1 MAQNSSRYEVL
12 KKLIY
17 PNKYFEGVTAGT
29 TIKGWS
35 PNNVRRIFIF
45 DNYVFVQ
52 WYVGGLNVELPGIN
66 PFTKMKSTSTA
77 SANIVIRYAEFKSA
91 NEAVLNDTN
100 YELPAMLDLVFKSGQ
115 KDGYKLA
122 NIEDIVLVDLN
133 ENYKNFS
140 LHDARNYNTYKLQEY
155 KRYFGVSE
163 LDVGSMEEFLDYLVK
178 NNDKPLC
185 FWNKATP
192 IAPNRG
198 VDDKCLYDNMDNYYS
213 TFYTH
218 APGEAAS
225 NSAGVTYELDIKLRK
240 KLEGIKQAYFEE
252 KEGKKLEKE
261 KATTEL
267 IIFVKK
273 LHNILNT
280 AVVEGLES
288 SPIVKKYIEN
298 FIDRG
303 VEKID
308 GVEKGKLKRILAVAV
323 KIMIDVG
330 LKSGKPTS
338 FNLLTEGDKNKLLLS
353 EDRYI
358 KISNQAFGVNGIYKS
373 EYATYEK
380 IIELANKYKVHFDLM
395 KCPEDILR
403 FVLFLDL
410 VLFMSCMVLN
420 SCKVQANDL
429 AITAINTFDKVCKTE
444 YSQNVEKLGINSNFL
459 YRTDANSDK
468 ATLVFGLINAKKSY
482 RYTEFIIEFRKKYKG
497 KFDYD
502 KIQDIVKE
510 KLGVSDIKDLD
521 TEQRDTFDG
530 ICIASAYYVMIVK
543 YCTSDVFTDM
553 NELSIKM
560 RVPDLLR
567 YDIITE
573 VVNKL
578 SKNKVITGEILKNVS
593 TFQSVDEGIS
603 DPCKNKSKIHDI
615 VASLHKLDDILV

>member
-17 PNKYFEGVTAGT
+17 PSNYFEGVTAGT
-29 TIKGWS
+29 KIEGWS
-35 PNNVRRIFIF
+35 PNNLRRIFIF
-45 DNYVFVQ
+45 DNCVFVQ
-52 WYVGGLNVELPGIN
+52 WYVRGLNAELPGLN
-66 PFTKMKSTSTA
+66 PFTNMKSTSTA
-77 SANIVIRYAEFKSA
+77 SANIVIRYAEFKTA

-122 NIEDIVLVDLN
+122 NIEDVVLVNLN
-133 ENYKNFS
+133 ENFA
-140 LHDARNYNTYKLQEY
+140 LHDGRNYNTYKLQEY
-155 KRYFGVSE
+155 TRYFGVSE

-198 VDDKCLYDNMDNYYS
+198 KDGKCLYDNLDNYYNS

-225 NSAGVTYELDIKLRK
+225 NSAGVTYELDIELRK
-240 KLEGIKQAYFEE
+240 KLEGIKQAYFDE
-252 KEGKKLEKE
+252 KEGKKQEKE
-261 KATTEL
+261 KETTEL
-267 IIFVKK
+267 IIFAKK

-280 AVVEGLES
+280 AVVEGS
-288 SPIVKKYIEN
+288 GNSPSVKKYIEN
-298 FIDRG
+298 FLDRG

-308 GVEKGKLKRILAVAV
+308 GVEKGKLKYILAVTTR
-323 KIMIDVG
+323 IMVDIG
-330 LKSGKPTS
+330 LKAGKPTS
-338 FNLLTEGDKNKLLLS
+338 FNLLTEGNKNKLLIS
-353 EDRYI
+353 EDNYI

-410 VLFMSCMVLN
+410 VLFISCMILN
-420 SCKVQANDL
+420 NCKVQANNL
-429 AITAINTFDKVCKTE
+429 AITAINTFDKICKTE
-444 YSQNVEKLGINSNFL
+444 YSRNVEKLDINSNFL
-459 YRTDANSDK
+459 YSNSDGNII
-468 ATLVFGLINAKKSY
+468 LVFGLVNAKKSY
-482 RYTEFIIEFRKKYKG
+482 RYTEFIKGFREKYKG

-502 KIQDIVKE
+502 KIQDIAKD
-510 KLGVSDIKDLD
+510 KLGVTNIKDLD

-530 ICIASAYYVMIVK
+530 VCIACAYYIMIIK
-543 YCTSDVFTDM
+543 YIKRDALYLI
-553 NELSIKM
+553 NIARIKM
-560 RVPDLLR
+560 Q
-567 YDIITE
+567 DIKFRHYLIISQ
-573 VVNKL
+573 VVSEYIGTDDISEIINEFSERINVEESNNDKFNNK
-578 SKNKVITGEILKNVS
+578 GEIHSICEEIKKIG
-593 TFQSVDEGIS
+593 GI
-603 DPCKNKSKIHDI
+603 
-615 VASLHKLDDILV
+615 LDD